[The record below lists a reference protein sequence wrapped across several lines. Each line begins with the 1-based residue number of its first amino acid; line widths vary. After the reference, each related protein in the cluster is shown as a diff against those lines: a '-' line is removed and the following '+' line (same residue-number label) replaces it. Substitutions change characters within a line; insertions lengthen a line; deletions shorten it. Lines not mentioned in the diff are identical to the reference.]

1 MKPNRLWAVCLAALA
16 ALVVLAG
23 CVGLPRS
30 GRVNSV
36 SPSKTSSGA
45 IGFAVQPPAR
55 NATPQQIVEGFLLAS
70 RAGLDDDFAVAR
82 QYLYGDAAAN
92 WKPLAR
98 VRVYPDSQDVSTTVT
113 ESGAVRASVA
123 SRGTLSSHGTYTET
137 ANSAVLTTEF
147 SLAKNADG
155 QWRIVSL
162 DDGVF
167 LSENAFSQQF
177 IETPLYFLA
186 PDSNAL
192 VADLRYYPR
201 RTFATSAMN
210 GLLAGPSE
218 WLASGVH
225 TAVPTGTKL
234 LKSVDVVDGEATV
247 DLSSVVLAA
256 SAKERAAL
264 LEQITR
270 TLKASS
276 SVRSVVLK
284 VEGADLNVGSIQS
297 LPTYPYG
304 SYPVSVISGGLPANV
319 SDNRITPLMGDAGL
333 KAHGLSNLAI
343 SYQASRGRLAAL
355 GRGGTELIGMD
366 SGSGSWQVLHSGKS
380 LVQPS
385 YDRYGW
391 VWSAERDNAGK
402 ILVFKPGENASAHL
416 DVSWL
421 NGAKIRDVSVSR
433 DGSRMVVVCEIGGE
447 VTIRVAAIARDGAG
461 RPTQIGDSIIIG
473 QHLSDVTA
481 AEWIGPSTVAVLG
494 KTALGGERAMFSVKI
509 SGPTERLAAPYEGT
523 VSITAGHDEDSIVAL
538 TDKKTA
544 YARDGGAWRAIVSD
558 VTSVAYPG

>member
-1 MKPNRLWAVCLAALA
+1 
-16 ALVVLAG
+16 
-23 CVGLPRS
+23 
-30 GRVNSV
+30 
-36 SPSKTSSGA
+36 
-45 IGFAVQPPAR
+45 
-55 NATPQQIVEGFLLAS
+55 
-70 RAGLDDDFAVAR
+70 
-82 QYLYGDAAAN
+82 
-92 WKPLAR
+92 
-98 VRVYPDSQDVSTTVT
+98 
-113 ESGAVRASVA
+113 
-123 SRGTLSSHGTYTET
+123 
-137 ANSAVLTTEF
+137 VLTTEF

>member
-1 MKPNRLWAVCLAALA
+1 MKPNRLWAVCLA

-70 RAGLDDDFAVAR
+70 RAGLDDNFAVAR

-264 LEQITR
+264 LKQITR

-319 SDNRITPLMGDAGL
+319 SDNRITPIMGDAGL

>member
-1 MKPNRLWAVCLAALA
+1 MKPNRLWAVCLA

-256 SAKERAAL
+256 AAKERAAL

-421 NGAKIRDVSVSR
+421 TGAKIRDVSVSR

-509 SGPTERLAAPYEGT
+509 SGPTERLAAPHEGT
-523 VSITAGHDEDSIVAL
+523 VSLTAGHDEDSIVAL

>member
-1 MKPNRLWAVCLAALA
+1 MKPNRLWAVCLA

-304 SYPVSVISGGLPANV
+304 SYPVSVVSGGLPANV
-319 SDNRITPLMGDAGL
+319 SDNRITPIMGDAGL

>member
-1 MKPNRLWAVCLAALA
+1 MKPNRLWAVCLA

-433 DGSRMVVVCEIGGE
+433 DGSRMVVVCEIGGGG
-447 VTIRVAAIARDGAG
+447 TIRVAAIARDGAG

>member
-1 MKPNRLWAVCLAALA
+1 MKPNRLWAVCLA

-402 ILVFKPGENASAHL
+402 ILVFRPGENASAHL